1 MKKLDILAFGA
12 HPDDVELACSGT
24 LIKAVQDG
32 KKIGIITL
40 TKAELGTRGSVELR
54 TKEFAKAA
62 KIIGASIHESLNFP
76 DGHVSVTDEAKLIII
91 QKIRDYKPTLVF
103 LPYWEDRHPDHG
115 NASRIIQEAS
125 FLAGLKKIETG
136 QEPFRP
142 AQLLYYMST
151 WEFQPDFVFDIS
163 EVIEIKLK
171 AIQSYSSQ
179 IHDKDYQKQFEEEET
194 FISSSQFWDFLM
206 ARAAYYGHRIGKK
219 YGEPFKIRGLLEIK
233 NLFDTFGENVY

>member
-1 MKKLDILAFGA
+1 MLAFGA
-12 HPDDVELACSGT
+12 HPDDVELSCSGT
-24 LIKAVQDG
+24 LIKAVQSG

-54 TKEFAKAA
+54 TKEFTRAA
-62 KIIGASIHESLNFP
+62 KIIGAAHHESLNLP
-76 DGHVSVTDEAKLIII
+76 DGYVSVTTEAKLMIVR
-91 QKIRDYKPTLVF
+91 KIREFRPTLVF

-115 NASRIIQEAS
+115 NTSKIVQEAS

-136 QEPFRP
+136 QESFRP
-142 AQLLYYMST
+142 AQLIYYMST

-163 EVIEIKLK
+163 DVIEKK
-171 AIQSYSSQ
+171 QEAIQTYSSQ
-179 IHDKDYQKQFEEEET
+179 VHNKDYQQKNNDVET

-206 ARAAYYGHRIGKK
+206 ARATYYGHRIGKK

-233 NLFDTFGENVY
+233 NLIETFGENVY